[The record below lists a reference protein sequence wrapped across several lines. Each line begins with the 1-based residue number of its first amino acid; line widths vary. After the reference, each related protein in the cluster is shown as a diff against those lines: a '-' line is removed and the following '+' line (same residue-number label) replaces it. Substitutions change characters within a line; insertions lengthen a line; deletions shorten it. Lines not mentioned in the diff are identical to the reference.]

1 MLCINVRAMPDL
13 VPKTIGKM
21 IGNIKEDTSKRAF
34 VKKSSPAQSQMAR
47 ASKIKLIDLQTSC

>member
-1 MLCINVRAMPDL
+1 MPDL